1 MSCVPLFLS
10 VFQENRSGPRAAPT
24 ILFYGFSQE
33 GPLWC
38 SSCGPQSINLIIGC
52 AASFGNIIGAHHKM
66 VLLAYNQVTES
77 HRIVDRH
84 FFKPVRHGI
93 SVRIKKA
100 DVISARARGI
110 CNYKCHSLGICGKIS
125 ASCALEACRI
135 PVQFHRTLNTHIRLS
150 SMVIPKPVHLFLR
163 KNMANHIL
171 ISVGSAANAGIQRE
185 NIRATVYV
193 TDGPVSTLL
202 LPTPF
207 Q

>member
-66 VLLAYNQVTES
+66 VLLAYNQVTGS

-110 CNYKCHSLGICGKIS
+110 CNYKCHSLGICGKSI
-125 ASCALEACRI
+125 RI
-135 PVQFHRTLNTHIRLS
+135 LCPGSLS
-150 SMVIPKPVHLFLR
+150 YSG
-163 KNMANHIL
+163 
-171 ISVGSAANAGIQRE
+171 SVSPYSQYSHKAEQYGHSK
-185 NIRATVYV
+185 T
-193 TDGPVSTLL
+193 GPP
-202 LPTPF
+202 LPA
-207 Q
+207 